1 MLLFLIQLHTEV
13 GFCNFE
19 VILDSN
25 RGEYNWPETVAGTA
39 VSVHCPYGGYNGLE
53 STAVR
58 FCNASLRE
66 WEMPDLEMCFS
77 EITGDIQRI
86 AEVRTSYF

>member
-1 MLLFLIQLHTEV
+1 MFTLILIQLYTEV

-19 VILDSN
+19 VTPDSS
-25 RGEYNWPETVAGTA
+25 RGEYNWPETVAGRA
-39 VSVHCPYGGYNGLE
+39 VSLPCSYGGYNGLG

-66 WEMPDLEMCFS
+66 WEMPNLETCFS
-77 EITGDIQRI
+77 KITGDIQRI
-86 AEVRTSYF
+86 GKVSG